1 MRVQPILALAWAVL
15 VGTSLPATADT
26 LFTPFLGANMN
37 GAISSPIGS
46 LTGDASRT
54 TFGGS
59 LAVMGGGVFG
69 IEADAGYTPRFFG
82 TDVQVGGAAVSLAR
96 NSVITAMLNLT
107 VGVPIEGGS
116 GVGLRP
122 YAVAGIGLIRQQ
134 LEAGSGLVDVTS
146 HDFGYDVGGG
156 AILFV
161 GRHVG
166 IRGDIR
172 YFSTTG
178 NNPFASLVELREGSF
193 HFTRASVGLTLR
205 Y

>member
-1 MRVQPILALAWAVL
+1 MHARTIVALLWASMVL
-15 VGTSLPATADT
+15 TSLPARADT
-26 LFTPFLGANMN
+26 LFTPFVGANMD
-37 GAISSPIGS
+37 GTISSPIGS

-59 LAVMGGGVFG
+59 LATMGGGVFG
-69 IEADAGYTPRFFG
+69 LEADFGYTPRYFG
-82 TDVQVGGAAVSLAR
+82 TDIQVGDLPISLAR
-96 NSVITAMLNLT
+96 NNVITAMLNLT
-107 VGVPIEGGS
+107 VGVPIEGSS

-122 YAVAGIGLIRQQ
+122 YAVAGVGLIRQQ
-134 LEAGSGLVDVTS
+134 LEAGAGLVDVTS

-156 AILFV
+156 AILFL

-166 IRGDIR
+166 IRGDLR

-193 HFTRASVGLTLR
+193 HFTRASIGLTLR